1 MHGKKS
7 KFELQIQ
14 ILHMFYA
21 SNHDNI
27 YNVNVYKI
35 FSIQIVNNTKEGPR
49 ELNRLCFLILDTIP
63 TRHE

>member
-1 MHGKKS
+1 MRDKKS
-7 KFELQIQ
+7 NIELQIQ

-27 YNVNVYKI
+27 YDVNVYKI

-49 ELNRLCFLILDTIP
+49 ELNR
-63 TRHE
+63 